1 MSTQTYIGLDNSA
14 NWFCNKCESPN
25 SLNSIYQSIHIDSL
39 SNQNSLLN
47 STNFP
52 ENGNSSLNNLGSPIA
67 SSSPKKGGKY
77 KIKININ
84 FLRVRTGNFQSAR
97 SKSHETALLIE
108 SSNPDIII
116 GTETLLKPGIYDS
129 EVIPPSYTLYRND
142 RADGYAGVLL
152 AVKSHIT
159 SSEYSKS
166 KNIEFIAAKIQLS
179 KQKSLI
185 IGSYYRPPNK
195 TDDIYIN
202 KTVEEF
208 SSLCNNNK
216 SATVWIRGD
225 FNLSDIDWPSE
236 NITGTQYK
244 KSLSKKYLDLFRDTS
259 LEQVINFPTRN
270 TRTLDMFLTNKPS
283 LVNMCKPLPGLSD
296 HDIVLTDNKNGCK
309 CNKQITR
316 NIYLWKTTNIDEI
329 KSDTIQLSNK
339 ITCDSNSSSKN
350 KTDIEEIRNQL
361 KQGIS
366 RIQNKHVPQKQTS
379 S

>member
-1 MSTQTYIGLDNSA
+1 MLLKIILSNQVELNPGPINSSNNDTKYRCYVCNESVLWTEKGVACDRCDQWFHTKCINMSTQTYIGLDTSA

-39 SNQNSLLN
+39 SSKNSLLN
-47 STNFP
+47 STNFS

-84 FLRVRTGNFQSAR
+84 SLRILTGNFQSAR

-129 EVIPPSYTLYRND
+129 EVITPSYTLYRND
-142 RADGYAGVLL
+142 RANGYAGVLL

-159 SSEYSKS
+159 SSEYSKI

-179 KQKSLI
+179 KQKPLI

-216 SATVWIRGD
+216 SVTFGLEATSIRVITKLP
-225 FNLSDIDWPSE
+225 NSE
-236 NITGTQYK
+236 QSYKGKVKTHNYINRQNQSTTGK
-244 KSLSKKYLDLFRDTS
+244 R
-259 LEQVINFPTRN
+259 
-270 TRTLDMFLTNKPS
+270 
-283 LVNMCKPLPGLSD
+283 
-296 HDIVLTDNKNGCK
+296 
-309 CNKQITR
+309 
-316 NIYLWKTTNIDEI
+316 
-329 KSDTIQLSNK
+329 
-339 ITCDSNSSSKN
+339 
-350 KTDIEEIRNQL
+350 
-361 KQGIS
+361 
-366 RIQNKHVPQKQTS
+366 
-379 S
+379 